1 MWDGSFG
8 ETLKRIRNECGLLQ
22 ADLAERMGVSQ
33 QAISQWERE
42 KEWPKL
48 QTIERLAAALHVSPE
63 YLVGWRSKEEA
74 MKHWTADFT
83 IKYTSGRKKEG
94 TVKVESHDITR
105 ALATVINDIIN
116 PMRMDP
122 EVEEVVV
129 WNIGIIEDDVF

>member
-63 YLVGWRSKEEA
+63 YLVGWEK
-74 MKHWTADFT
+74 
-83 IKYTSGRKKEG
+83 
-94 TVKVESHDITR
+94 
-105 ALATVINDIIN
+105 
-116 PMRMDP
+116 
-122 EVEEVVV
+122 
-129 WNIGIIEDDVF
+129 